1 MLKELG
7 LDSQAEA
14 VYRLMLM
21 HRGWGVREIARAL
34 SIPEEQVRDSLSRL
48 ADLALLRQS
57 LELPGQ
63 VCPVSPEVGL
73 RVLLERRQA
82 EVLENQRRLAE
93 SRAAVS
99 QLLVDYTTA
108 QTSDT
113 RDGAELLDGLDAI
126 QSRLEELA
134 QRAQSVCLSFMP
146 GGVHSQQSL
155 TASRPLDEHML
166 QRGIDV
172 LTVYRTSMRN
182 HPATLKYAQ
191 WLAELGGKV
200 RTVPTLPLRMVLFD
214 RELALVPVDLDNTHR
229 GAVQVTTP
237 GVIAALVSL
246 FEQVWQSAVPLG
258 HEPEHAEGDLTA
270 QERELLRLL
279 SQGLTDQVTAR
290 QLGVSLR
297 TERRMMATIM
307 QRLGARSRFE
317 AGMLANERHWIS
329 SLNPSSV
336 NIRRI

>member
-34 SIPEEQVRDSLSRL
+34 RIPEEQVRDSLSRL

-63 VCPVSPEVGL
+63 VYPVSPEVGL

-134 QRAQSVCLSFMP
+134 QRAQSGCLSFMP
-146 GGVHSQQSL
+146 GGAHSQSL

-166 QRGIDV
+166 RRGIDV

-191 WLAELGGKV
+191 WLTELGGKV
-200 RTVPTLPLRMVLFD
+200 RTVPTLPLRLVLFD
-214 RELALVPVDLDNTHR
+214 RELALVPVDLDNTRR

-258 HEPEHAEGDLTA
+258 HEPEPAEGDLTA

-307 QRLGARSRFE
+307 RRLGARSRFE

-329 SLNPSSV
+329 SLIPSGV
-336 NIRRI
+336 KIRRI